1 MVTVTPV
8 LAPSDRLKEPD
19 GSPGQV
25 DTPDTRPGSVERRA
39 SAQQRR
45 LMLPNT
51 WKEVSM
57 ENPRPEKVAVVEEV
71 RDKLSASDAALFTEY
86 RGLTVRDLAELRAA
100 MREAGGEYRVYKN
113 TLVRRAAAELELDL
127 GAELVGPTAIA
138 FVGQRPD
145 GTPGDPV
152 MVAKALA
159 AFAKSHPHLV
169 IKGGLLDTTV
179 LDADGAK
186 ALATVA
192 PREELLARF
201 AGGLAAPM
209 RNMAALWQA
218 VPLKFA
224 YGLQALIEAG
234 GTAGASGAEA
244 PAADATDETPAD
256 DTSADGAP
264 ADEAPTDDAAAAEA
278 PAEESTADDAEDSA
292 PADAA
297 DEAAPEEAP
306 TEEAPADAADEAAPQ
321 TTDTAD
327 DAADAATEE

>member
-1 MVTVTPV
+1 
-8 LAPSDRLKEPD
+8 
-19 GSPGQV
+19 
-25 DTPDTRPGSVERRA
+25 
-39 SAQQRR
+39 
-45 LMLPNT
+45 
-51 WKEVSM
+51 M

-86 RGLTVRDLAELRAA
+86 RGLTVRDLAELRTA

-113 TLVRRAAAELELDL
+113 TLVRRAAAELDLDL
-127 GAELVGPTAIA
+127 DAELVGPTAIA
-138 FVGQRPD
+138 FVGQKPD

-209 RNMAALWQA
+209 RNMAALLQA

-234 GTAGASGAEA
+234 GAAGAPSAEA
-244 PAADATDETPAD
+244 AAADSSDDATT
-256 DTSADGAP
+256 
-264 ADEAPTDDAAAAEA
+264 DEAPTEDATTDDAAAAEA
-278 PAEESTADDAEDSA
+278 PAEQTPADDADDSA

-297 DEAAPEEAP
+297 DEAAP
-306 TEEAPADAADEAAPQ
+306 DAADEAAPE

>member
-1 MVTVTPV
+1 
-8 LAPSDRLKEPD
+8 
-19 GSPGQV
+19 
-25 DTPDTRPGSVERRA
+25 
-39 SAQQRR
+39 
-45 LMLPNT
+45 MLPNT

-86 RGLTVRDLAELRAA
+86 RGLTVRDLAELRTA

-113 TLVRRAAAELELDL
+113 TLVRRAAAELDLDL
-127 GAELVGPTAIA
+127 DAELVGPTAIA
-138 FVGQRPD
+138 FVGQKPD

-209 RNMAALWQA
+209 RNRAALLQA

-234 GTAGASGAEA
+234 GAAGAPSAEA
-244 PAADATDETPAD
+244 TAADSSDDATT
-256 DTSADGAP
+256 
-264 ADEAPTDDAAAAEA
+264 DEAPTEDAPTEDATTDDAAAAEA
-278 PAEESTADDAEDSA
+278 PAEETPADDADDSA

-297 DEAAPEEAP
+297 DEAA
-306 TEEAPADAADEAAPQ
+306 TDAADEAAPE